1 MKFLEFLFVKAL
13 AVVVFCVIGL
23 LNLFGLVICGVFGS
37 LGFLLQLTGWKIFQP
52 IKHTY
57 YE

>member
-13 AVVVFCVIGL
+13 AVFAFCVIGL
-23 LNLFGLVICGVFGS
+23 LSLFGLVICVVFCS
-37 LGFLLQLTGWKIFQP
+37 LGFLLQFTGWKIFQP